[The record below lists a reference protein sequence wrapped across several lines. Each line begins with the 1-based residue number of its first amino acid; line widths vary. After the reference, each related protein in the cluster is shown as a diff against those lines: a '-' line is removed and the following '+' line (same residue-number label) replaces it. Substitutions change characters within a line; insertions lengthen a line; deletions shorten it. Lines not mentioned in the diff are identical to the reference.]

1 MRGSLSPVRILL
13 GLTLLFLA
21 EPVSA
26 LSAQGPE
33 ALPGAEATVWWV
45 WPLALLVLT
54 FVMGILAAL
63 GGIGGGVLFVPIV
76 SAFFPFH
83 FDFVRGAGLL
93 VALSGAL
100 AAGPGFLRMNLA
112 SLRLAMPLALMAS
125 TFAIFGAGAGQVLP
139 VRLVETA
146 MGFTILG
153 IVILMMIARKSTYPH
168 VPEPD
173 RLSSALRIA
182 GVFTEAS
189 LGREVSWKVHRT
201 PTSLILFMF
210 IGFIAGM
217 FGLGAGWANVPALNL
232 VMGAPL
238 KISVATSKFLLSI
251 TDTSAVWVYLNSG
264 AIIPMMVVPS
274 IVGIMGGSFIG
285 VRILRV
291 AKPSFVKWIVIGL
304 LLFCGIKT
312 ITKGLSIPFI
322 F

>member
-1 MRGSLSPVRILL
+1 
-13 GLTLLFLA
+13 
-21 EPVSA
+21 
-26 LSAQGPE
+26 
-33 ALPGAEATVWWV
+33 
-45 WPLALLVLT
+45 
-54 FVMGILAAL
+54 
-63 GGIGGGVLFVPIV
+63 
-76 SAFFPFH
+76 
-83 FDFVRGAGLL
+83 
-93 VALSGAL
+93 
-100 AAGPGFLRMNLA
+100 MNLA

-125 TFAIFGAGAGQVLP
+125 TFAIFGAALGQILP
-139 VRLVETA
+139 VTLVETA

-153 IVILMMIARKSTYPH
+153 IVVLMIMAKKSTFPH

-173 RLSSALRIA
+173 KLASALRIS

-189 LGREVSWKVHRT
+189 LGKTVSWKVHRT
-201 PTSLILFMF
+201 PVSLVLFMF
-210 IGFIAGM
+210 IGLIAGM

-251 TDTSAVWVYLNSG
+251 TDTSAVWVYINSG

-274 IVGIMGGSFIG
+274 IIGIMGGSFIG

-291 AKPSFVKWIVIGL
+291 AKPTFVRWVVIGL

-312 ITKGLSIPFI
+312 ITKGLGLPFL